1 VIDKELAQIDVTPE
15 PADRAQIR
23 AENDEII
30 QQLLKTPNA
39 NKAPA

>member
-1 VIDKELAQIDVTPE
+1 VIDKETGADRCHTRT
-15 PADRAQIR
+15 ADRAQIR